1 MIETFGGS
9 WLSNLWFLLLSAW
22 LSDVYMKWQKLS
34 QESCNQVYKPS
45 AFGSHKP
52 SSSSHDELLIP
63 ETELQRIHTLGSKHT
78 HTHGNALILEANLNR

>member
-1 MIETFGGS
+1 MVSVNIFIA
-9 WLSNLWFLLLSAW
+9 SAW

-45 AFGSHKP
+45 AVGSQKP

-78 HTHGNALILEANLNR
+78 HGNALVLEANLDR